1 MSLNFLVY
9 CYCCGL
15 VFFPLPSVDEWRDV
29 NLENMVD
36 LEGERGWDKFLAGP
50 PGSPH
55 PFHRLFLSFPRTV
68 SEARLG
74 RPFVLQSSYSLKNV

>member
-15 VFFPLPSVDEWRDV
+15 VFFPLPSVDKWRDV

-36 LEGERGWDKFLAGP
+36 LEGERGWDKFLAGV
-50 PGSPH
+50 
-55 PFHRLFLSFPRTV
+55 SF
-68 SEARLG
+68 
-74 RPFVLQSSYSLKNV
+74 